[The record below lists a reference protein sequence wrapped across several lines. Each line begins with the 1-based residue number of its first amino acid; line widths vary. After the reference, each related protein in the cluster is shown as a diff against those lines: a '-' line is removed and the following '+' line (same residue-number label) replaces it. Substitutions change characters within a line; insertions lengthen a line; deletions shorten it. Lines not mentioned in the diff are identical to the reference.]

1 MAKGRAQLRRVK
13 RLGKL
18 MPEIN
23 LQLTGQAQLGQDYFM
38 NAVQPEFNMMQ
49 NLARNYRQD
58 MLSPFTA
65 TTQGQGFLNAIEQQS
80 EQQRQSLQNQASLLG
95 LSDESVLAGQQ
106 NIAKSEGDRMNAL
119 IQMGESS
126 KENAR
131 RGFGNV
137 IANMLGVR
145 QKGYLTGLGQ
155 AQGAMNIGRG
165 IQTQAGE
172 MAQGIFSSVMSGAE
186 GIAAAAAAGG
196 GGGGAAAGSDIRLK
210 KNITKVGRSNKGH
223 NIYTFEYI
231 DKEKFG
237 HGLYKGVMAQ
247 ELESD
252 SVEMY
257 DDGYYRVN
265 YDTID
270 VNFERIK

>member
-1 MAKGRAQLRRVK
+1 MAKGKAQLRRVRK
-13 RLGKL
+13 LGKL
-18 MPEIN
+18 LPALN
-23 LQLTGQAQLGQDYFM
+23 QQLSSQAGLAQGYFM
-38 NAVQPEFNMMQ
+38 NAIQPEFNMMQ
-49 NLARNYRQD
+49 NLARNYQTD
-58 MLSPFTA
+58 MFSPFTA
-65 TTQGQGFLNAIEQQS
+65 TTQGQGFLNTIEQQS
-80 EQQRQSLQNQASLLG
+80 EQARQSLADRASLLG
-95 LSDESVLAGQQ
+95 MSDESVLAGQQ

-119 IQMGESS
+119 VQMGESS

-131 RGFGNV
+131 RGFGNI
-137 IANMLGVR
+137 IANMLNQR
-145 QKGYLTGLGQ
+145 RTGYLTGLNQ
-155 AQGAMNIGRG
+155 SQGAMNTARG
-165 IQTQAGE
+165 IQQQAGE
-172 MAQGIFSSVMSGAE
+172 MAQGVVSSLMQGAE
-186 GIAAAAAAGG
+186 TAVSAFGKGG
-196 GGGGAAAGSDIRLK
+196 GSDIRLK
-210 KNITKVGRSNKGH
+210 KNITKVGRSNEGH

>member
-1 MAKGRAQLRRVK
+1 MAKGKAQLRRVR

-23 LQLTGQAQLGQDYFM
+23 LQLTGQARAGQDYFM

-126 KENAR
+126 RENAR

-196 GGGGAAAGSDIRLK
+196 GGTGGSDIRLK